1 MRAFKLWV
9 TAAALAGWTAAAQA
23 EPISPDEAAKHA
35 GETATV
41 CGVVVGAKYAE
52 QIRGGLTF
60 IDFGKPYPDAT
71 FTAVIFAGDRAKF
84 GTPERGLA
92 GKQVCVTGKI
102 EMFRGKPQI
111 VLSDPKQLV
120 AK

>member
-41 CGVVVGAKYAE
+41 CGIVAGAKYAA

-60 IDFGKPYPDAT
+60 IDFGKPYPNSS
-71 FTAVIFAGDRAKF
+71 FTAVIFAADRAKF
-84 GTPERGLA
+84 GTPEKGLA
-92 GKQVCVTGKI
+92 GKQVCVTGRI
-102 EMFRGKPQI
+102 EMFSSKPEI
-111 VLSDPKQLV
+111 VLTDAKQLV
-120 AK
+120 EK